1 MMNKKQTIR
10 YFLDNFPPFSDFWS
24 MQFQWTVVV
33 DDLIKDK
40 EVNPNRAKNWGNPC
54 IPETFKKFNQRFK
67 GN

>member
-1 MMNKKQTIR
+1 MMNKKQTIQ

-40 EVNPNRAKNWGNPC
+40 EVNPNRAKNWGNSC